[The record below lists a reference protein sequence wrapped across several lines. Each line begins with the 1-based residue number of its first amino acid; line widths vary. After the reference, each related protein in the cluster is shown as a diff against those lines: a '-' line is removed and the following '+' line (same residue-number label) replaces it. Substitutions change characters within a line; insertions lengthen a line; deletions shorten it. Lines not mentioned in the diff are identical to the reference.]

1 MSFHSLDI
9 SIPLE
14 YQPPYWKHKPA
25 GFICHLLGHEGP
37 GSLCSYLKNKG
48 WITSIR
54 SETQDLGRGFAIFRI
69 TFQLT
74 REGFSK
80 LFFIREV
87 ESGIYLELIVNYRTV
102 VLASFKYLALLRSS
116 DFPAY
121 HQRELA
127 MLSSTRFRFQEK
139 KRPDDYA
146 KWIANTMTWPVPKEY
161 LLCAPVLTWDW
172 DNVSGQS
179 KIREYLESFRITE
192 ARVVLMA
199 QADEHAKLDTTTP
212 WNKEPWYGTEYRVQ
226 HFDKEFIEQV
236 NFWLWWVLMQMN
248 LSPHVGARTE

>member
-1 MSFHSLDI
+1 M
-9 SIPLE
+9 E

-25 GFICHLLGHEGP
+25 GFISHLIGHEGP
-37 GSLCSYLKNKG
+37 GSLCSFLKNKG

-69 TFQLT
+69 TSQLT
-74 REGFSK
+74 REGFSQSS
-80 LFFIREV
+80 FSPQV
-87 ESGIYLELIVNYRTV
+87 ASGFDFELIVNYRAV

-116 DFPAY
+116 DFSAY

-127 MLSSTRFRFQEK
+127 ILSSTRFRFQEK

-146 KWIANTMTWPVPKEY
+146 KWISNTMNWPVPKEY
-161 LLCAPVLTWDW
+161 LLSAPVLTWDW
-172 DNVSGQS
+172 DHVSGQS
-179 KIREYLESFRITE
+179 KIKEYLESFRITE

-199 QADEHAKLDTTTP
+199 QADEHAKLDATTR

-226 HFDKEFIEQV
+226 YFDKEFIDQV
-236 NFWLWWVLMQMN
+236 S
-248 LSPHVGARTE
+248 LSLVALVHRRAYLHT